1 MGGNSAVLYA
11 IAKLLNDIGRTF
23 TTDGLS
29 WISTIIEKTP
39 ELVRRELEVNTV
51 YYLENFVRSYILR
64 SRQKVKSDPQLKKQ
78 ILVIL
83 NFLLEKASVTAYLL
97 REDIL

>member
-11 IAKLLNDIGRTF
+11 IAKLLNDIGSIF
-23 TTDGLS
+23 ASDGIS
-29 WISTIIEKTP
+29 WVSGLLQRNPDISRK
-39 ELVRRELEVNTV
+39 ELEVNTV
-51 YYLENFVRSYILR
+51 YYLENLVRSYILKN
-64 SRQKVKSDPQLKKQ
+64 RQKIKADPVLKKQ

-83 NFLLEKASVTAYLL
+83 DFLLEKASVVAYLL